1 VPANSVTVIELDVI
15 TDTPVIIYGCM
26 DQAATNFNSEATQD
40 DGSCQYPAEPVL
52 GCMDQIALNF
62 DSNATQDDNSCQYE
76 QVIVDNNSQ
85 DNQSTDNGNQTN
97 NSTNQTNNSN
107 AQTIQCTGCCGE
119 VRIIVDNGGGCP
131 SVQCAECD
139 EVDIETKS
147 SVSEFLRNGL
157 VVAVFCGVVVL
168 AIMSRKK

>member
-1 VPANSVTVIELDVI
+1 
-15 TDTPVIIYGCM
+15 
-26 DQAATNFNSEATQD
+26 
-40 DGSCQYPAEPVL
+40 
-52 GCMDQIALNF
+52 MDQIALNF

-119 VRIIVDNGGGCP
+119 VRIVVDNGGGCP